1 MIFRFFLMT
10 LFPSTLVYTLCLVL
24 YVVFSASFLVTYDLV
39 PGLIALL
46 VTLVY
51 VGAIIVI
58 ISYICAVSPNIKY
71 YRTILHNLSLLLFLV
86 YSLVALLGS
95 IVLYTMPLDVSLTP
109 SVLFSDIG
117 VIGLCLVC
125 LFIVLV
131 LMFATYV
138 NPTAAS
144 FRSSRVNN

>member
-1 MIFRFFLMT
+1 MVMAIISSKVVFVMIFRFFVMT
-10 LFPSTLVYTLCLVL
+10 LFPSTLVYTMCLVL

-71 YRTILHNLSLLLFLV
+71 YRTILHNLSLFIFLI
-86 YSLVALLGS
+86 YSLFTLFGSVAL
-95 IVLYTMPLDVSLTP
+95 YTLS
-109 SVLFSDIG
+109 
-117 VIGLCLVC
+117 
-125 LFIVLV
+125 
-131 LMFATYV
+131 
-138 NPTAAS
+138 
-144 FRSSRVNN
+144 